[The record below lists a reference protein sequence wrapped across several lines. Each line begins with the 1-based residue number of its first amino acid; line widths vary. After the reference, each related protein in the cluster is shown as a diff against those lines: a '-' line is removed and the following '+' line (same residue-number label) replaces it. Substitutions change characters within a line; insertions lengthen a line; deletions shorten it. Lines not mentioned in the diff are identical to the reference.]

1 MQQITGKTKLLGVI
15 GDPVTHSLSPLIHN
29 AALAKLGRDYIY
41 VAFPIKPENLKTA
54 IAGFQAVGL
63 VGFSI
68 TIPHK
73 QAIIPLLTQITP
85 TAELVGAV
93 NTVWWTETGWQGT
106 NTDVEG
112 FIAPLKVLNRN
123 WTKINPVVLGM
134 GGASRA
140 VVVGLAQ
147 LGYPK
152 IEVVGRNIA
161 KLDAFHESWQKSD
174 LKSVVSVHPW
184 ENLGQLIPHTELVIN
199 TTPVG
204 MAPNIDQSP
213 LSEDL
218 SKKLPQNAI
227 AYDLIYTPSPTRF
240 LQQAQAQGNVTI
252 DGLEMLVQQGAA
264 ALKIWLQESVP
275 VDIMRKTLENYL
287 SFR

>member
-1 MQQITGKTKLLGVI
+1 
-15 GDPVTHSLSPLIHN
+15 
-29 AALAKLGRDYIY
+29 LGRDYVY
-41 VAFPIKPENLKTA
+41 VAFPIKPEDLQTA
-54 IAGFQAVGL
+54 IAGFQAFGL

-73 QAIIPLLTQITP
+73 QTIIPLLAGITP
-85 TAELVGAV
+85 TAQLVGAV

-112 FIAPLKVLNRN
+112 FIAPLKALDRDWKKVH
-123 WTKINPVVLGM
+123 PVVLGI
-134 GGASRA
+134 GGAARA

-147 LGYPK
+147 LGCPK

-161 KLDAFHESWQKSD
+161 KLEAFHQSWQKSD
-174 LKSVVSVHPW
+174 LNSVISVHPW
-184 ENLGQLIPHTELVIN
+184 ENLAQLVPHTELLIN

-204 MAPNIDQSP
+204 MAPNTDQSP
-213 LSEDL
+213 LSKELLQKL
-218 SKKLPQNAI
+218 SPSAI

-240 LQQAQAQGNVTI
+240 LQQAQAQGNMTI

-264 ALKIWLQESVP
+264 ALQLWLNEPVP
-275 VDIMRKTLENYL
+275 VDTMRQTLKNYL
-287 SFR
+287 FPS

>member
-15 GDPVTHSLSPLIHN
+15 GDPVSHSLSPLIHN
-29 AALAKLGRDYIY
+29 AALAKLDRDYVY
-41 VAFPIKPENLKTA
+41 VAFPIKPENLKSA
-54 IAGFQAVGL
+54 IAGFQAFGL

-73 QAIIPLLTQITP
+73 QTIIPLLTGITP
-85 TAELVGAV
+85 VAQLVGAV
-93 NTVWWTETGWQGT
+93 NTVWWTEAGWQGT

-112 FIAPLKVLNRN
+112 FIAPLKSLNRS
-123 WTKINPVVLGM
+123 WQKVRPVVLGI
-134 GGASRA
+134 GGAARA

-147 LGYPK
+147 LGCPN

-161 KLDAFHESWQKSD
+161 KLQAFHQSWQKSD
-174 LKSVVSVHPW
+174 LQSAVSVHPW
-184 ENLGQLIPHTELVIN
+184 DNLAQLIPHTELLIN

-204 MAPNIDQSP
+204 MAPHTEQSP
-213 LSEDL
+213 LSEEL
-218 SKKLPQNAI
+218 LKKLSTSAI

-240 LQQAQAQGNVTI
+240 LQQAQSQGNRTI

-264 ALKIWLQESVP
+264 ALQLWLNEPVP
-275 VDIMRKTLENYL
+275 VDTMRQTLKAYL
-287 SFR
+287 FPA